1 MRKEYILTYTGEE
14 WSIFEF
20 DCPFGTDYD
29 DVLTVRKE
37 LILRDDKSPEV
48 IFQGKARGEKDN
60 EFTLQKKLIEAIKSI
75 MTDQELLQHESALNK
90 KLEDIED
97 FERRLSVQC

>member
-1 MRKEYILTYTGEE
+1 MRKEYILTYTGEG
-14 WSIFEF
+14 WLIFEF

-48 IFQGKARGEKDN
+48 IFQGKVRGENDN

-97 FERRLSVQC
+97 FERRLSVQR